1 MEILIGLLVV
11 VIVGE
16 LLRLRRR
23 KNHEENKKPFDGA
36 VLGEE
41 NKLVDDIGGVE
52 GTPVGNPIGRA
63 DRRMDS

>member
-23 KNHEENKKPFDGA
+23 KNHEENKKPFGS
-36 VLGEE
+36 
-41 NKLVDDIGGVE
+41 DDWEIVWSGIKWRE
-52 GTPVGNPIGRA
+52 K
-63 DRRMDS
+63 S